1 MKLPSVLDEYKA
13 ARGIKFDDPKKP
25 TKESEPSQANRTVG
39 SGGLARTN
47 QLQERLK
54 QTNTNLNTN
63 SKKPSGLQRMA
74 SQPIDLAHQAKLTK

>member
-1 MKLPSVLDEYKA
+1 MPEVRIDQKELKNLDMKLPSVLDEYKA

-47 QLQERLK
+47 
-54 QTNTNLNTN
+54 
-63 SKKPSGLQRMA
+63 
-74 SQPIDLAHQAKLTK
+74 